1 MYSGKKTLAI
11 IPARGGSKGLPGK
24 NIKNLC
30 GKPLLAWTIDQA
42 LKSDAIDKVIVTSDS
57 EEIIECAKNF
67 GAEAPFKRPEHLS
80 TDAAPSIDAIEHAI
94 NFLNEE
100 YDVVALLEPTSPLRN
115 EEDLD
120 NALRSL
126 IDNWDDYDTVI
137 SAGKVTLEHPAIC
150 KKLEN
155 KTLVPFINDE
165 STVTRRQELSDAYF
179 PYGVIYASKTKSLLE
194 KRTFY
199 QNRILPFTI
208 DRWQNYEIDDIC
220 DFVCVEAI
228 MKKYILGKH

>member
-1 MYSGKKTLAI
+1 MYGGKKTLAI

-42 LKSDAIDKVIVTSDS
+42 LKSNTIDKVLVTSDS

-120 NALRSL
+120 NALRGL
-126 IDNWDDYDTVI
+126 IDNWDDYDAVI

-155 KTLVPFINDE
+155 NTLVPYVNVK
-165 STVTRRQELSDAYF
+165 STVTRRQELPDAYF
-179 PYGVIYASKTKSLLE
+179 PYGVIYASKTKNLLQE
-194 KRTFY
+194 RTFY

-208 DRWQNYEIDDIC
+208 ERWQNYEIDDIC
-220 DFVCVEAI
+220 DFICVESM